1 MIGSGQPQDQKGEY
15 MAGKKPS
22 FITGANAKIK
32 VDGKTFAYASDV
44 SYQVVVDTIPI
55 ETMGRYEAV
64 TNEPV
69 NYSVAGELS
78 VVRYT
83 NIAYDGGMPG
93 TSQKGNGLGNAT
105 FSSGSGNRSYEINPG
120 NLLLSK
126 TWDLAVYQKTQTS
139 ETAGGETA
147 SIDNALVEFITIKDC
162 RFTRKSAA
170 LNKRGVLV
178 DRLSFVGILA
188 DDESF
193 DASYSGDTD
202 LQ

>member
-1 MIGSGQPQDQKGEY
+1 

-32 VDGKTFAYASDV
+32 VGGKTFAYAADV
-44 SYQVVVDTIPI
+44 SYQVAVDTIPI

-83 NIAYDGGMPG
+83 GIAKQNNMPG
-93 TSQKGNGLGNAT
+93 TNTGGNGLGKVDYTTGGNA
-105 FSSGSGNRSYEINPG
+105 SNELNPG
-120 NLLLSK
+120 NILFSQ
-126 TWDLAVYQKTQTS
+126 TWDLAVFQKEQVAAT
-139 ETAGGETA
+139 TAGQTA
-147 SIDNALVEFITIKDC
+147 TVTDSVEFITIKDC
-162 RFTRKSAA
+162 RFTRKSAG
-170 LNKRGVLV
+170 LNKRGILV
-178 DRLSFVGILA
+178 DRLAFVGVLA

-193 DASYSGDTD
+193 DVSFSGDTD
-202 LQ
+202 LT

>member
-1 MIGSGQPQDQKGEY
+1 
-15 MAGKKPS
+15 MAQKKPS

-32 VDGKTFAYASDV
+32 VGGKTFAYASDV

-83 NIAYDGGMPG
+83 QIAKDNSMAGANTG
-93 TSQKGNGLGNAT
+93 GNGLGKVDFTTGGNAADQ
-105 FSSGSGNRSYEINPG
+105 INPG
-120 NLLLSK
+120 NILFSQ
-126 TWDLAVYQKTQTS
+126 TWDLSVYQKVQAAA
-139 ETAGGETA
+139 TAAGATA
-147 SIDNALVEFITIKDC
+147 ATTESVEFITIKDC
-162 RFTRKSAA
+162 RFTRKSAGI
-170 LNKRGVLV
+170 NKRGILV
-178 DRLSFVGILA
+178 DRLAFVGVIA

-193 DASYSGDTD
+193 DSSNSGDAD
-202 LQ
+202 LS

>member
-1 MIGSGQPQDQKGEY
+1 

-32 VDGKTFAYASDV
+32 VGGKTFAYAA
-44 SYQVVVDTIPI
+44 DTIPV

-83 NIAYDGGMPG
+83 GIAKANNIPG
-93 TSQKGNGLGNAT
+93 TNTGGNGLGKVDYTTGGTASN
-105 FSSGSGNRSYEINPG
+105 EINPG
-120 NLLLSK
+120 NILFSQ
-126 TWDLAVYQKTQTS
+126 TWDLSVFQKEQAAA
-139 ETAGGETA
+139 TAGGGTA
-147 SIDNALVEFITIKDC
+147 NVTESVEFITIKDC
-162 RFTRKSAA
+162 RFTRKTSS
-170 LNKRGVLV
+170 LNKRGLLV
-178 DRLSFVGILA
+178 DRLAFVGILA

-193 DASYSGDTD
+193 DASSSGDID
-202 LQ
+202 LS

>member
-1 MIGSGQPQDQKGEY
+1 

-32 VDGKTFAYASDV
+32 VGGKTFAYAADV
-44 SYQVVVDTIPI
+44 SYSMSVDTIPV

-83 NIAYDGGMPG
+83 SIAKANNIPG
-93 TSQKGNGLGNAT
+93 TNTGGNGLGKVDYTTGGNA
-105 FSSGSGNRSYEINPG
+105 SNEINPG
-120 NLLLSK
+120 NILFSQ
-126 TWDLAVYQKTQTS
+126 TWDLSVFQKEQAAA
-139 ETAGGETA
+139 TAGGGTA
-147 SIDNALVEFITIKDC
+147 QVTESVEFITIKDC
-162 RFTRKSAA
+162 RFIRKTSA
-170 LNKRGVLV
+170 LNKRGLLV
-178 DRLSFVGILA
+178 DRLAFVGILA

-193 DASYSGDTD
+193 DASSSGDID
-202 LQ
+202 LS

>member
-1 MIGSGQPQDQKGEY
+1 

-32 VDGKTFAYASDV
+32 VGGKTFAYASDV
-44 SYQVVVDTIPI
+44 SYSVSVDVIPI

-83 NIAYDGGMPG
+83 ALAKSNNMPG
-93 TSQKGNGLGNAT
+93 TATNGNGLGNVAGT
-105 FSSGSGNRSYEINPG
+105 GASESRHHEIDPG
-120 NLLLSK
+120 NLLFST
-126 TWDLAVYQKTQTS
+126 TWDLAVFQKTQAAA
-139 ETAGGETA
+139 TAGGGTA
-147 SIDNALVEFITIKDC
+147 TVTDSVEFITIKDC
-162 RFTRKSAA
+162 RFTRKSAG
-170 LNKRGVLV
+170 LNKRGILV

-202 LQ
+202 LA

>member
-1 MIGSGQPQDQKGEY
+1 
-15 MAGKKPS
+15 MAAKKPS

-32 VDGKTFAYASDV
+32 VGGKTFAYASDV

-83 NIAYDGGMPG
+83 AIAKTNNMPG
-93 TSQKGNGLGNAT
+93 TNTGGNALGRVDYTTGGNGANEL
-105 FSSGSGNRSYEINPG
+105 NPG
-120 NLLLSK
+120 NLLFSQ
-126 TWDLAVYQKTQTS
+126 TWDLSVFQKEQAAATAAGDTAVVTDS
-139 ETAGGETA
+139 
-147 SIDNALVEFITIKDC
+147 VEFITIKDC

-170 LNKRGVLV
+170 LNKRGILV

-188 DDESF
+188 DDDSF
-193 DASYSGDTD
+193 DASYSGDED
-202 LQ
+202 LS